1 MKKRTLVCFLIFTL
15 CVFYTSI
22 PNAVFGQEDPT
33 DLPQTV
39 FDRYEKTLQDPEV
52 QVVLPQ
58 VLEALSDPATL
69 QNPTIV
75 ALGFDAAIDQLLAN
89 PSLIRLVVPTA
100 TDAQIALIGT
110 EPIQKMLSDPDVRT
124 LLQDA
129 EAVKEFAVL
138 LAESSD
144 DGTTD
149 DGTTDDGTTDDGTT
163 DDGTTDDGTIDDGTT
178 DDRIADPFPP
188 IMPTNVKSQL
198 GGLSLNPFN
207 SRKFVED
214 LIAEL
219 APPGLTLEAEVVVDA
234 ILEPAKGYIPI
245 KQIRQI
251 LLSKRLT
258 PFAQDAPQL
267 DSENFG
273 NAITPNFADFA
284 YRELS
289 SKYLTSNSLH
299 VYTRVP
305 TKVDRV
311 EFSLS
316 NGKTYPG
323 TEITLD
329 EFQADTIPYTFR
341 LEETLAA
348 TNLPAW
354 PGLDNAQLF
363 SDVRIRYSFKDPMPE
378 GGYASDTMIAKDT
391 GNGVVWEKPLGIPA
405 SGTVYYYFE
414 VVLAEPLLFTAL
426 DREAIVSLD
435 PTTVTLGD
443 IFAQENLHKIRID
456 SWAMPDPRN
465 LQLTDRGIVKELFT
479 PDLATEFYN
488 ILTSPQVLDIAA
500 KVYAGQQVNIN
511 EILNVATPKQLRRI
525 QNILLRNTYALT
537 TQFQLNRDPLL
548 ASYFTVPRVDLE
560 TQSLWVAHISDIA
573 DGNHQFK
580 ADVINADGTVIDRIQ
595 ENITVDTSAPEA
607 GIGIS
612 PSDKNAIGYL
622 NDDDIFVATAPTAGT
637 AAMLNIMGM
646 PKAGDLGP
654 GVGYLFY
661 QMIGLNEDGTP
672 YQGEPLLER
681 PNTWMPLTVDS
692 TMLVSNIWAAVQKA
706 VAEGRLD
713 APSDPILQAALA
725 LSLDDILGTDETSGL
740 LTPGT
745 IKQFADPFLKGLE
758 PFIGF
763 SELNINQY
771 QLIVETLGATVDII
785 DHLVP
790 VTFSPS
796 DHVVM
801 PIQGVQMPLMVGDYG
816 IRALGIDTLFNVNS
830 HTAPVQHLRIVMPEH
845 DKAVVTGVSIGDRNG
860 DGIVGNRWWE
870 SGHIFANTTEGVM
883 LTIEVPEPT
892 DHLIDH
898 PNASILVQ
906 YKDANGNW
914 QDIGNANLRGL
925 DGSNSPWKVEVEWD
939 VADFGALVAAGNT
952 VVEVQAIATNALTI
966 EDQNPMPF
974 KITLDPGVH
983 PVDPE
988 VLALAVD
995 ETTITQTNPDSG
1007 APQGTFTIDAYT
1019 PQRTSIE
1026 SLAMDP
1032 MSEAIASLRLEIKGG
1047 EYADW
1052 TELGVSPAKGELV
1065 SDAKANSLVE
1075 AGMQEKVPSDTYQ
1088 AWSFMVDTTQLA
1100 DTITKDT
1107 LEAAHALATGAT
1119 DENMYSVRAIAV
1131 LSDGSDDTED
1141 PAEQPMDSFSVDNVD
1156 DVGPLGPTN
1165 LVATSINAVDAVFV
1179 DNGDGTYTVGGLV
1192 DIYDEAVNP
1201 PTVTFT
1207 ITPTAKRITYN
1218 TVELRV
1224 DEAAI
1229 ADGVK
1234 ILSVTETAAGEF
1246 TVTVEVEIPKD
1257 TDELEATS
1265 GPYTFHALAIDAV
1278 PNVQTHNLEDGALI
1292 DTNGMPSI
1300 DVTVMNSYRPN
1311 PGILAITVDD
1321 AEVTNPD
1328 SGAPQGTVVL
1338 NGYTHEIT
1346 SPPTEMVR
1354 FEVSNDGGSEW
1365 IDVGTATADN
1375 VMMLTEEELPAL
1387 IADLI
1392 KAAVNGNSDTPI
1404 VSQKWS
1410 LEVDTAALLDTISA
1424 QEDLDQA
1431 HGLKPD
1437 DNPYMVRAIAIT
1449 PKRPDNDE
1457 TVSEDDVNTA
1467 SFSVD
1472 NIDDVGPLG
1481 PTHITTVADVAGEI
1495 VVNEDGSYT
1504 VGGIVAVADEPS
1516 TLQDNIAI
1524 FTIDPSARPITYAGG
1539 KAKLVRMNPDGT
1551 MTEDES
1557 MTTFVGDAEDEV
1569 VTITINVDDLA
1580 NGTYTFHA
1588 LAIDAVPN
1596 VQTHNLEDG
1605 ALVDTDGMPSIT
1617 VHVVNFR
1624 VSDIS
1629 ELAVIAVDGTDVE
1642 TPPMEP
1648 IPLRES
1654 LKVSFNVTASKADD
1668 PNRMYTLNVEEL
1680 SGASDDVLREVPSEA
1695 SADLEKTFSLMVTLN
1710 QLSDGL
1716 YTPHGVVT
1724 KRNGWVGFPLANIL
1738 LDNTPPAIMIKAPIE
1753 GHTISNL
1760 PTLRATYDDG
1770 DGSGVEFGA
1779 NYYPWA
1785 MAVSPDAP
1793 NMFVSLA
1800 RLKPTAGEND
1810 VVQDE
1815 VDTAVDT
1822 LVYTRKEELPG
1833 GAYQFDVTVVD
1844 RLGNAATESVA
1855 VAVDGAAPMVHIHDP
1870 ASGQTFDYRRPTVSG
1885 FFAGVGIGIT
1895 KFTFDG
1901 NDVAPTVE
1909 GKQFSYTHPE
1919 ALTDGE
1925 HTLKVEV
1932 MDGDGR
1938 TAETSVTFDV
1948 AGTAP
1953 VISEVAPTGNV
1964 AGMSENNPVML
1975 SAVVTDD
1982 QSAITSVMFSV
1993 DDGEPISVSADQLS
2007 DGRVEV
2013 DAGVFAAGMHTVKL
2027 VAESEGGTTE
2037 HQWMF
2042 EITRDET
2049 PPVISE
2055 VSPTGN
2061 VAGMLESNPVRLSA
2075 VVIDDQ
2081 SAITSVMFSVD
2092 DGEPIS
2098 VSADQLSDGRVEVD
2112 AGVFAAGMHT
2122 VKLVAESEGGTT
2134 EHQWMFEIVPD
2145 TSPPV
2150 ISEVAPIG
2158 LVKGTKDDKMVTLS
2172 AVVTD
2177 EQSAIE
2183 SIQFMLDGVLV
2194 DPGVSD
2200 TELIGNLNEAVADD
2214 GTSLV
2219 QRLNIALIKRDP
2231 VKRNITVE
2239 VDEPRSYTVEVIA
2252 TSEGGTTKH
2261 SWTFTFARDTTPP
2274 VVSAASPT
2282 GKIAGTEGD
2291 NSVTLSTVVTDDES
2305 AITSVTISVDDVE
2318 LETVTDPVKL
2328 SAGRIEVAGVFQV
2341 GVHTVKLVAESEGG
2355 TTEHQWMFEIVP
2367 DTTPPVISTVAPV
2380 GTVQGSAGSN
2390 SVPLSAV
2397 VTDEQSA
2404 IASVE
2409 FHVDGGAP
2417 IAVPAEQIASG
2428 SIKVEV
2434 DNLKAGTHTVRVVAT
2449 SEGGTTEH
2457 TWTFTFLRDTTPPV
2471 ISAVAPSGVI
2481 TGDSWVTLSAV
2492 VTDEQS
2498 SVVSVKFGIN
2508 DKPLRSVP
2516 LAQIAEGRV
2525 EVADSFT
2532 AGTHTVRVV
2541 GISEG
2546 GTTEHSWT
2554 FTLVVDNAA
2563 PAITSITPSGTIRG
2577 GLPVI
2582 SASASDESGVDEM
2595 TITLWD
2601 SDGKEVKG
2609 DTEDDG
2615 ENDVEGI
2622 TRLDFNPEA
2631 PLDEGT
2637 YTIEVRATD
2646 TIGNSATAKGNFSVD
2661 FDTAAP
2667 VITMASPQN
2676 EARMTERRPQ
2686 ISITYADAE
2695 SGVDV
2700 DSIRFVFDDKLINL
2714 APNQK
2719 SASQVLY
2726 TPPADLA
2733 FGQHTVKLE
2742 VSDMAHKEGNVSE
2755 KNSGA
2760 RKANMAVHEF
2770 TFFVESE
2777 EGPVLASRPINAPN
2791 PFKDNTRISF
2801 TLTRQSTV
2809 SIVIYDMTFRPV
2821 RVLVDNEVWDAGEY
2835 VGKGAIGWDGTTTA
2849 GEDLARGVYYCQIIV
2864 ADGFEPEYAILKLAL
2879 TR

>member
-1 MKKRTLVCFLIFTL
+1 MT
-15 CVFYTSI
+15 
-22 PNAVFGQEDPT
+22 PDPVT
-33 DLPQTV
+33 P
-39 FDRYEKTLQDPEV
+39 DPV
-52 QVVLPQ
+52 TP
-58 VLEALSDPATL
+58 DPVT
-69 QNPTIV
+69 P
-75 ALGFDAAIDQLLAN
+75 
-89 PSLIRLVVPTA
+89 
-100 TDAQIALIGT
+100 
-110 EPIQKMLSDPDVRT
+110 DPVTPDPVT
-124 LLQDA
+124 PDP
-129 EAVKEFAVL
+129 VTPDPVTP
-138 LAESSD
+138 D
-144 DGTTD
+144 PVTP
-149 DGTTDDGTTDDGTT
+149 
-163 DDGTTDDGTIDDGTT
+163 
-178 DDRIADPFPP
+178 DPFAP
-188 IMPTNVKSQL
+188 IMPTNEALLGQSRL
-198 GGLSLNPFN
+198 GGLSLNTI
-207 SRKFVED
+207 SGKRFVED
-214 LIAEL
+214 IINALGLSGIKAEDF
-219 APPGLTLEAEVVVDA
+219 VDA
-234 ILEPAKGYIPI
+234 VLAQVPKGYLP
-245 KQIRQI
+245 KRQIRQ
-251 LLSKRLT
+251 LLTSSDQSLA
-258 PFAQDAPQL
+258 FADKNKHLDA
-267 DSENFG
+267 ENFG
-273 NAITPNFADFA
+273 NAITPDFND
-284 YRELS
+284 YVFLEQS
-289 SKYLTSNSLH
+289 SRHLTSNSLH
-299 VYTRVP
+299 IYTRVP
-305 TKVDRV
+305 SANVGGVTYSLTDGRV
-311 EFSLS
+311 VEAQQV
-316 NGKTYPG
+316 TP
-323 TEITLD
+323 D
-329 EFQADTIPYTFR
+329 EFQADTVPYTFR

-354 PGLDNAQLF
+354 PGLDDAQLF
-363 SDVRIRYSFKDPMPE
+363 SEVALRYSHTGVEGDYIDVAMDPMVGE
-378 GGYASDTMIAKDT
+378 K
-391 GNGVVWEKPLGIPA
+391 GVVWEKEIGIPT
-405 SGTVYYYFE
+405 GTTTYYYFA
-414 VVLAEPLLFTAL
+414 VTLAEPVEFKTI
-426 DREAIVSLD
+426 DRKAVASMD
-435 PTTVTLGD
+435 PTTVTLEA
-443 IFAQENLHKIRID
+443 FLNATHTYRIEG
-456 SWAMPDPRN
+456 WAMPDPRN
-465 LQLTDRGIVKELFT
+465 LQLTDRGIVDALFDDDVRT
-479 PDLATEFYN
+479 A
-488 ILTSPQVLDIAA
+488 IGSIVASPQGSAILA
-500 KVYAGQQVNIN
+500 KLIGNQRISVN
-511 EILNVATPKQLRRI
+511 EILGAMTPRQVNRI
-525 QNILLRNTYALT
+525 RNLIVRNANRLT
-537 TQFQLNRDPLL
+537 EKFETAFDPML
-548 ASYFTVPRVDLE
+548 ASVFTVPQVDFE
-560 TQSLWVAHISDIA
+560 TESIWVRHIDSIA
-573 DGNHQFK
+573 DGHYHLEARVYDTDGNAVDQIQQQF
-580 ADVINADGTVIDRIQ
+580 
-595 ENITVDTSAPEA
+595 TVDTSAPEA
-607 GIGIS
+607 DIQITPG
-612 PSDKNAIGYL
+612 DTNTAGYT
-622 NDDDIFVATAPTAGT
+622 NSEDIYVATAPNAG
-637 AAMLNIMGM
+637 AAILNITGM
-646 PKAGDLGP
+646 PGQGVGP
-654 GVGYLFY
+654 GEGYLFY
-661 QMIGLNEDGTP
+661 QQVQLDTHGMPTS
-672 YQGEPLLER
+672 
-681 PNTWMPLTVDS
+681 TWMPLSVES
-692 TMLVSNIWAAVQKA
+692 TMLSSRIWTEVLNQVDEEELASFLSQNSELV
-706 VAEGRLD
+706 GNLD
-713 APSDPILQAALA
+713 AASILSLAKTTTPEALLA
-725 LSLDDILGTDETSGL
+725 LI
-740 LTPGT
+740 TPAQIQT
-745 IKQFADPFLKGLE
+745 AANNLFKDLE
-758 PFIGF
+758 PFIGRF
-763 SELNINQY
+763 QLNEAQSV
-771 QLIVETLGATVDII
+771 LIHEALGASIDIVDY
-785 DHLVP
+785 LVP
-790 VTFSPS
+790 VTFEAPNT
-796 DHVVM
+796 VMM
-801 PIQGVQMPLMVGDYG
+801 PIQGAHMPLMLGDYG
-816 IRALGIDTLFNVNS
+816 IRAMGIDTLFNVGS
-830 HTAPVQHLRIVMPEH
+830 HVEPTRLRIVMPEH
-845 DKAVVTGVSIGDRNG
+845 DKVVITGVSIGDRNG

-883 LTIEVPEPT
+883 LTLEVPEPT
-892 DHLIDH
+892 GHLIDH
-898 PNASILVQ
+898 PNASVTLE

-914 QDIGNANLRGL
+914 QLIGEANLGNLADPVR
-925 DGSNSPWKVEVEWD
+925 WD
-939 VADFGALVAAGNT
+939 VTDFDALVAAGNT
-952 VVEVQAIATNALTI
+952 VLVRAVATNALTI
-966 EDQNPMPF
+966 PDPDPMTF
-974 KITLDPGVH
+974 EITLDPGVH

-1019 PQRTSIE
+1019 PQRTSIA

-1052 TELGVSPAKGELV
+1052 TDLGVSSAKGELV
-1065 SDAKANSLVE
+1065 SDAKANDLVE

-1119 DENMYSVRAIAV
+1119 DQNMYSVRAIAV

-1141 PAEQPMDSFSVDNVD
+1141 PADQPIDSFSVDNVD

-1265 GPYTFHALAIDAV
+1265 GPYTFHALAIDVV

-1292 DTNGMPSI
+1292 DTNEMPSI

-1481 PTHITTVADVAGEI
+1481 PTHITTVADVAGE
-1495 VVNEDGSYT
+1495 VVASEDGSYT

-1516 TLQDNIAI
+1516 TLQDNVAI

-1596 VQTHNLEDG
+1596 VQTHNLESG
-1605 ALVDTDGMPSIT
+1605 ALIDTNGMPSIT

-1654 LKVSFNVTASKADD
+1654 LKVNFNVLPSAASD
-1668 PNRMYTLNVEEL
+1668 PNRMYTFNITDPEEL
-1680 SGASDDVLREVPSEA
+1680 TGASDHTTQQVVPSEA
-1695 SADLEKTFSLMVTLN
+1695 AEDPEKTFSLMVTLN

-1724 KRNGWVGFPLANIL
+1724 KRNGWVGFPLANIH
-1738 LDNTPPAIMIKAPIE
+1738 LDNTPPAIMIKAPLE

-1770 DGSGVEFGA
+1770 DGSGVEFGD

-1844 RLGNAATESVA
+1844 RLGNTATESVA
-1855 VAVDGAAPMVHIHDP
+1855 VAVDGDAPTVHIHDP

-1885 FFAGVGIGIT
+1885 FFAGVDTGIT

-1901 NDVAPTVE
+1901 NDVAPTVA

-1953 VISEVAPTGNV
+1953 VISEVAPTGKV
-1964 AGMSENNPVML
+1964 AGMLENNPVML

-1982 QSAITSVMFSV
+1982 QSAVTSVMFSV
-1993 DDGEPISVSADQLS
+1993 DDGEPISVSADQLT

-2055 VSPTGN
+2055 VAPTEKFE
-2061 VAGMLESNPVRLSA
+2061 GMLENNPVMLSA
-2075 VVIDDQ
+2075 VVTDDQ
-2081 SAITSVMFSVD
+2081 SAVTSVMFSVD

-2098 VSADQLSDGRVEVD
+2098 VSADQLTDGRVEVD

-2122 VKLVAESEGGTT
+2122 VKLVAESEGGMT

-2145 TSPPV
+2145 TTPPV
-2150 ISEVAPIG
+2150 ISEVAPLG

-2177 EQSAIE
+2177 EQSAVE

-2200 TELIGNLNEAVADD
+2200 TDLIGNLNEAVADD

-2261 SWTFTFARDTTPP
+2261 SWTFTFVRDTTPP

-2367 DTTPPVISTVAPV
+2367 DTTPPVISTVAPT
-2380 GTVQGSAGSN
+2380 GTVQGSKGSSN

-2404 IASVE
+2404 VASVE
-2409 FHVDGGAP
+2409 FSIDGGAP

-2434 DNLKAGTHTVRVVAT
+2434 DNLKAGRHTVTVVAT

-2471 ISAVAPSGVI
+2471 ISAAAPSGVI

-2508 DKPLRSVP
+2508 DKPFRSVP
-2516 LAQIAEGRV
+2516 LAQIAAGRV

-2541 GISEG
+2541 AISEG

-2595 TITLWD
+2595 VITLWD
-2601 SDGKEVKG
+2601 SNGKEVKG
-2609 DTEDDG
+2609 KTADDG
-2615 ENDVEGI
+2615 ESDVEGI

-2646 TIGNSATAKGNFSVD
+2646 TIGNSATAKGNFSID

-2676 EARMTERRPQ
+2676 EARLIERRPQ

-2742 VSDMAHKEGNVSE
+2742 VSDMAHKEGNVSD